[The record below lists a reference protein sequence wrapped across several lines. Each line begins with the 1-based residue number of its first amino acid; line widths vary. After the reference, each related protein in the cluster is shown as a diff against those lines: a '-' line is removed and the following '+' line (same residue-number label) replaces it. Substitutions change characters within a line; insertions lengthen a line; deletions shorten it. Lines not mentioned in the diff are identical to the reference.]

1 MSKYKRN
8 DEKFRKQIA
17 ALADAGFKFPTATAK
32 LPEYTL
38 QFDEYDSIAPK
49 AKLSEFIAGIIYGA
63 VVGGAIVGLVVLI
76 VGGVR

>member
-8 DEKFRKQIA
+8 DEKFREQLA
-17 ALADAGFKFPTATAK
+17 ALANAGFKFPTAAAK

-38 QFDEYDSIAPK
+38 QFDEYDIAPK
-49 AKLSEFIAGIIYGA
+49 AKLSEFVAGIIYGA